1 MYLQSD
7 GSDRKIIS
15 QQTDYRRHLPWM
27 NAGLCF
33 ILKYILLRQT
43 LYRGEH
49 DVYSESIFSRITDYH
64 NTYRDPN

>member
-1 MYLQSD
+1 
-7 GSDRKIIS
+7 
-15 QQTDYRRHLPWM
+15 M
-27 NAGLCF
+27 NARLCF